1 MDTEELL
8 SPTWVVSYL
17 PGKRV
22 CMFTLN
28 KYKWPSRANQ
38 TAVTSTNSIE
48 SRGSVGSMA
57 GWLGEWGRRR
67 AEETQYVY
75 LESLESGT
83 RELDIRGFNRMQI
96 LVRLDTLIT
105 LTYLSLFQ
113 ISRQSIDACKEYFR
127 DDLIKAD
134 WTLMVE
140 LKKLFEIL

>member
-1 MDTEELL
+1 
-8 SPTWVVSYL
+8 
-17 PGKRV
+17 
-22 CMFTLN
+22 
-28 KYKWPSRANQ
+28 
-38 TAVTSTNSIE
+38 
-48 SRGSVGSMA
+48 MA